1 MLVFKENVKGWTSH
15 KSFTPESGVSCSG
28 DYYTFNNGKLYLHH
42 DKNVDRNTFYGNYTD
57 SSIDLLLND
66 APSISKNFVAINYEG
81 SQSRVLNYSTTS
93 VVNEFGNAVALS
105 DAEAYKAVKAVF
117 KTVYADDVQK
127 TGISSVDV
135 DEIIE
140 VDRPAEKSYQPGHPK
155 ADKDGFIYTAA
166 VNVDEELVEML
177 EASRQYENNVEMV
190 TTLRGLMMRTI
201 NMGK

>member
-1 MLVFKENVKGWTSH
+1 MS
-15 KSFTPESGVSCSG
+15 
-28 DYYTFNNGKLYLHH
+28 DI
-42 DKNVDRNTFYGNYTD
+42 KNIFDVASRGMSAQMVRLNT
-57 SSIDLLLND
+57 
-66 APSISKNFVAINYEG
+66 VASN
-81 SQSRVLNYSTTS
+81 LA
-93 VVNEFGNAVALS
+93 NARTVASS

-135 DEIIE
+135 DAIIT

-177 EASRQYENNVEMV
+177 EA
-190 TTLRGLMMRTI
+190 
-201 NMGK
+201 

>member
-1 MLVFKENVKGWTSH
+1 MS
-15 KSFTPESGVSCSG
+15 
-28 DYYTFNNGKLYLHH
+28 DI
-42 DKNVDRNTFYGNYTD
+42 KNIFDIAARGMSAQMVRLNT
-57 SSIDLLLND
+57 
-66 APSISKNFVAINYEG
+66 VASNLANA
-81 SQSRVLNYSTTS
+81 RS
-93 VVNEFGNAVALS
+93 VASS

-135 DEIIE
+135 SEIVE
-140 VDRPAEKSYQPGHPK
+140 VDRHDKKSYQPGHPK

-201 NMGK
+201 SMGK